1 MADPGE
7 ADEFVIN
14 MAEDNDSGGKSKI
27 NNDRTGRDMVE
38 LTTLAMK
45 QREQNSART
54 SKNEAGYWTD
64 CNGYAHD

>member
-7 ADEFVIN
+7 ADEFVIS

-38 LTTLAMK
+38 LTTRL
-45 QREQNSART
+45 Q
-54 SKNEAGYWTD
+54 
-64 CNGYAHD
+64 